1 MNTIAQLI
9 HLVCGVTELCK
20 AVTIPGPLY
29 KCTSINNFF
38 FFTTLLFINAIL
50 FYTSLHH
57 CLLWLTSHDL
67 LNRELHT
74 GRDIYEREFH
84 MLQFMGI

>member
-9 HLVCGVTELCK
+9 HLVCGATELCK

-38 FFTTLLFINAIL
+38 FYYFA
-50 FYTSLHH
+50 LHK
-57 CLLWLTSHDL
+57 CNFVL
-67 LNRELHT
+67 
-74 GRDIYEREFH
+74 Y
-84 MLQFMGI
+84 